1 MPRFRKK
8 QAAAASSSESSG
20 SEEDESGSS
29 GSDGEEDSISSSD
42 DGSRSDSDS
51 DSDSSRESSDN
62 DEKGGGD
69 DEDEDEAS
77 GSYDP
82 MNDALDALIDSVAE
96 YEDPEECW
104 DLVREWLQ
112 DHSIEETKEAMEM
125 KGEFDTTALHVAC
138 RNHPPLD
145 VVEIMLMAAP
155 DMIFWA
161 DSFGWIPLHYA
172 CANGT
177 DIAVVRLLLSRYPD
191 SKLVVDKR
199 GRTPLHFALGNAENP
214 PTPPLVKLLAGEMGE
229 STKWPDENAMLP
241 IHYACAYGATVEVL
255 TVLIHA
261 WGESMQKTD
270 SKGRIPLHYAMG
282 NSHLKNSPHLV
293 KCLLHLMPSC
303 IDQLDAEKNLP
314 LDLLSTKAESVE
326 EEEFEARDAI
336 LMCLTHYLEAG
347 PKTSIEFLTGIKKL
361 PEWVRESAVIHPA
374 VQTMLNNKIS
384 SRFPTMILML
394 DFYFLAAVI
403 GFFVITSNQSI
414 NRRFN
419 KQNDGDF
426 TVNGRA
432 VSAALLS
439 PLYLGAIYFSGRE
452 ITQMIS
458 VRHSTTFFAYAL
470 DSENFINL
478 TFIIMTI
485 VCTALMQTGK
495 GDDNMFANVA
505 AITTGFQGMQ
515 VLAYL
520 KSILIEF
527 AVFVSSVTFVT
538 ARLFSFLAMLVIT
551 LLMFSQMW
559 YTLFRQA
566 LPCNELDG
574 ENEMNATDDAL
585 NMMDDF
591 FEYESLE
598 EDIECEFSIE
608 QPYCTNMFW

>member
-1 MPRFRKK
+1 MR
-8 QAAAASSSESSG
+8 QAEHVLYCAFHTH
-20 SEEDESGSS
+20 D
-29 GSDGEEDSISSSD
+29 
-42 DGSRSDSDS
+42 RT
-51 DSDSSRESSDN
+51 R
-62 DEKGGGD
+62 
-69 DEDEDEAS
+69 
-77 GSYDP
+77 
-82 MNDALDALIDSVAE
+82 
-96 YEDPEECW
+96 
-104 DLVREWLQ
+104 
-112 DHSIEETKEAMEM
+112 
-125 KGEFDTTALHVAC
+125 TALLPKSHNKGYNAYLSCGLVQNVCMAEHDVLGVCLSFATKYSLPHNFVGLRGIHVTILT
-138 RNHPPLD
+138 H
-145 VVEIMLMAAP
+145 VS
-155 DMIFWA
+155 
-161 DSFGWIPLHYA
+161 SFPA

-403 GFFVITSNQSI
+403 GFFVITSNQ
-414 NRRFN
+414 
-419 KQNDGDF
+419 
-426 TVNGRA
+426 
-432 VSAALLS
+432 VS
-439 PLYLGAIYFSGRE
+439 
-452 ITQMIS
+452 
-458 VRHSTTFFAYAL
+458 
-470 DSENFINL
+470 
-478 TFIIMTI
+478 
-485 VCTALMQTGK
+485 
-495 GDDNMFANVA
+495 
-505 AITTGFQGMQ
+505 
-515 VLAYL
+515 
-520 KSILIEF
+520 
-527 AVFVSSVTFVT
+527 
-538 ARLFSFLAMLVIT
+538 
-551 LLMFSQMW
+551 
-559 YTLFRQA
+559 
-566 LPCNELDG
+566 
-574 ENEMNATDDAL
+574 
-585 NMMDDF
+585 
-591 FEYESLE
+591 
-598 EDIECEFSIE
+598 
-608 QPYCTNMFW
+608 